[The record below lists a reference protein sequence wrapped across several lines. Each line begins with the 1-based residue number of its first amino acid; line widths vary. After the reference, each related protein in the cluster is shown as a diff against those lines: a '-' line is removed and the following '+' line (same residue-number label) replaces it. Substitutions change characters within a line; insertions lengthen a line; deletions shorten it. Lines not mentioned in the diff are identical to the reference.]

1 MLFSFLKSDPGD
13 VSGYPIVK
21 HGKLSLVD
29 LAGKNIKKKI
39 KWTSLKMAING
50 LKFIFFLIRDM

>member
-1 MLFSFLKSDPGD
+1 MDVAWVNFLLLRFQTMLFSFLKSDPGD

-39 KWTSLKMAING
+39 NEL
-50 LKFIFFLIRDM
+50 R